1 MPTVRLAF
9 TPAPQYVRTARLVGV
24 AVGQR
29 AGVADELLD
38 GVRQAVGE
46 ACARAVARHQRYG
59 VTDLVQ
65 VVMSDDGPYTVRVL
79 DACGGV
85 VRGRSGQPG
94 GAAGSGGDWVSGFP
108 GSGPSDDEV
117 AEADRMADTLLAALV
132 NDLEVRAGED
142 GTEVRMVWPVRR
154 RLIGA
159 E

>member
-24 AVGQR
+24 AVGRR

-65 VVMSDDGPYTVRVL
+65 VTMSDDGPYTVRVV
-79 DACGGV
+79 DACGADQVPGLA
-85 VRGRSGQPG
+85 GRDAP
-94 GAAGSGGDWVSGFP
+94 
-108 GSGPSDDEV
+108 DDEADEA

-132 NDLEVRAGED
+132 DDLQVRAGEE

-154 RLIGA
+154 RLIGTA
-159 E
+159 

>member
-24 AVGQR
+24 AVGRR

-65 VVMSDDGPYTVRVL
+65 VVMSDDGPYTVRVV
-79 DACGGV
+79 DACGRL
-85 VRGRSGQPG
+85 VRGRSGRRGSAGPDGGRVPG
-94 GAAGSGGDWVSGFP
+94 AP
-108 GSGPSDDEV
+108 GQDAPDDEA

-132 NDLEVRAGED
+132 DDLEVRAGED

-154 RLIGA
+154 RLIGVG
-159 E
+159 

>member
-24 AVGQR
+24 AVGRR

-65 VVMSDDGPYTVRVL
+65 VTMSDDGPYTVRVV
-79 DACGGV
+79 DACGASSVAGPA
-85 VRGRSGQPG
+85 GQDAPDG
-94 GAAGSGGDWVSGFP
+94 GA
-108 GSGPSDDEV
+108 DEADEA

-132 NDLEVRAGED
+132 DDLEVRAGED

-154 RLIGA
+154 RLIGTA
-159 E
+159 